1 MFNKLITYITQKKIF
16 TPQDKI
22 LLAVSG
28 GIDSV
33 VLTDLFSHLRQHY
46 QQVALAHCNFQLRGT
61 ASDNDEAFV
70 QQLAQHYD
78 FPFFVTRFE
87 TYTLAKVQ
95 KGSIQMVARNL
106 RYEWFNKLKEKEG
119 YDYIATAHHQSD
131 TTETVLLNLV
141 RGTGI
146 AGLHGIKQKQGTIIR
161 PLLFASRQEIET
173 YAAENQ
179 LKWRE
184 DASNKDNKYYR
195 NRLRNEVIPVLK
207 TMNPNLE
214 KTLAQSV
221 EKISAVER
229 FFLAEVQRIENELM
243 EEGCGAFFLDIE
255 KFNVIQEKL
264 IILSEILKK
273 FGFSYIQSK
282 DILTS
287 IEGESGKQFLSPTH
301 VLVKDRAKLV
311 ITAIATK
318 GTEKILLETLANN
331 ETIISENPALQ
342 LVRQTITSKFKIP
355 RKTQIACLDWAKL
368 TLPLTIRPWKQG
380 DWFKPLGMNQ
390 RKKLSDFLINQK
402 IPVNLKNNIHVVLSG
417 NDIVWVVGY
426 RVDNRYKITENT
438 REVLVITEGGKPF
451 SG

>member
-1 MFNKLITYITQKKIF
+1 MFNKLITYITRKKIF

-33 VLTDLFSHLRQHY
+33 VLTDLLAHIRQHC

-61 ASDNDEAFV
+61 ASDNDEVFV
-70 QQLAQHYD
+70 QQLARHYD

-95 KGSIQMVARNL
+95 KGSIQMLARNL
-106 RYEWFNKLKEKEG
+106 RYEWFNKLREKEG
-119 YDYIATAHHQSD
+119 YDYIATAHHQND
-131 TTETVLLNLV
+131 MAETVLLNLV

-146 AGLHGIKQKQGTIIR
+146 AGLHGIRQKQGHIIR
-161 PLLFASRQEIET
+161 PLLFASRQEIEA
-173 YAAENQ
+173 YATESQ

-184 DASNKDNKYYR
+184 DTSNKENKYYR

-214 KTLAQSV
+214 KTLEQSV

-229 FFLAEVQRIENELM
+229 FFMAEVQRIENETIK
-243 EEGCGAFFLDIE
+243 ENSGTFFLDIE
-255 KFNVIQEKL
+255 KFNPIREKL

-273 FGFSYIQSK
+273 FGFSYIQTK
-282 DILTS
+282 DILAS
-287 IEGESGKQFLSPTH
+287 LNGESGKKFLSSAY
-301 VLVKDRAKLV
+301 VMVKDRARLV
-311 ITAIATK
+311 ITPVATK
-318 GTEKILLETLANN
+318 SEEKVLLETLGNN
-331 ETIISENPALQ
+331 ETLNHKKPALQ
-342 LVRQTITSKFKIP
+342 LIRQTVTSEFEIP
-355 RKTQIACLDWAKL
+355 RSAKTACLDWAKL
-368 TLPLTIRPWKQG
+368 KLPLTIRPWKQG

-402 IPVNLKNNIHVVLSG
+402 VPVNLKDQVHVVLSG
-417 NDIVWVVGY
+417 NDIVWVAGY
-426 RVDNRYKITENT
+426 RVDNRYKITEET
-438 REVLVITEGGKPF
+438 EEVLII
-451 SG
+451 SQD